1 MQKFHPNTRKKEGQG
16 LRDDNSYYLLSIHHM
31 KDTKHMLS
39 ISLSEICKLHISIL
53 RRKTRLRVT
62 ALFAQGPS
70 AREREQDSNSCL
82 AVFQAV
88 STKPRSYV
96 IKDKMS
102 CFFCFHFATPKFHLY
117 NLPNHLYHYSPRL

>member
-1 MQKFHPNTRKKEGQG
+1 MQKFHSNTRKKEGQG
-16 LRDDNSYYLLSIHHM
+16 LRDDNSIYHV

-39 ISLSEICKLHISIL
+39 TSLSETCKLHVSIL
-53 RRKTRLRVT
+53 KRKTRLRVT

-70 AREREQDSNSCL
+70 ASEREQDSNSCL

-88 STKPRSYV
+88 STKQRSYV

-102 CFFCFHFATPKFHLY
+102 CLFWFHFATRKFYLY
-117 NLPNHLYHYSPRL
+117 SLPNHLYHYSPRL